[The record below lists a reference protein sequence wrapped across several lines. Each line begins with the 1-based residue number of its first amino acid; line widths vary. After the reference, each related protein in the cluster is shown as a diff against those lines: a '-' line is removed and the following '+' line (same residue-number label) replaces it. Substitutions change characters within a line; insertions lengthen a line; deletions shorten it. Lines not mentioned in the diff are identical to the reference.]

1 MVNGDHGDHDDYNDC
16 DSLLVQEQPW
26 WLQEQQQGKGLVFPP
41 ERQQCHDEDDRD
53 MGYNGDG
60 GDDDWKKYDD
70 HQDNDHNHDHTN
82 IFSSPAVR

>member
-1 MVNGDHGDHDDYNDC
+1 M
-16 DSLLVQEQPW
+16 
-26 WLQEQQQGKGLVFPP
+26 FPP

-60 GDDDWKKYDD
+60 GDDDWKKCDD